1 MKFTYLLVDLF
12 SAIIPFIF
20 SFHYKIKFNR
30 FFRPYFAANIISAFC
45 FLIWDFFFTTQG
57 VWGFNEKYILGYKIF
72 NLPIEECLF
81 FFCIPFACTFTYYCL
96 TLFYKIKWKSLIE
109 NILIIFLSVVLLA
122 IGVIN
127 FHRLYTSSTFIS
139 TSVLLLACK
148 FIFKVKWM
156 DKFFTIYP
164 VLLIPFFV
172 VNGILTGSVIEQP
185 VVWYN
190 NQENLGIRLF
200 TIPVED
206 IFYGLELMVLTILFY
221 ENFKYRMSRYEK

>member
-1 MKFTYLLVDLF
+1 
-12 SAIIPFIF
+12 
-20 SFHYKIKFNR
+20 
-30 FFRPYFAANIISAFC
+30 
-45 FLIWDFFFTTQG
+45 
-57 VWGFNEKYILGYKIF
+57 
-72 NLPIEECLF
+72 
-81 FFCIPFACTFTYYCL
+81 
-96 TLFYKIKWKSLIE
+96 
-109 NILIIFLSVVLLA
+109 
-122 IGVIN
+122 
-127 FHRLYTSSTFIS
+127 
-139 TSVLLLACK
+139 
-148 FIFKVKWM
+148 M